1 MMLARWGTLC
11 ALLLSAA
18 PALAADPPL
27 KINREITSERE
38 LSLEVGQNRLMETSE
53 PLGRV
58 SVANPEVADL
68 KVVTNSQLLV
78 TAKGVG
84 DTYLTLWDKSD
95 RPLVMSLHV
104 TRNLDA
110 LRKQIK
116 DLFPDE
122 QINVSAAGDLVVLAG
137 EVSDL
142 RVPERVAQVAR
153 LHSSKLANLL
163 RVRGNQ
169 QVQLE
174 VKFAEVSRTG
184 LREMG
189 FGWFHQHLDA

>member
-1 MMLARWGTLC
+1 MRRLRWGRWVLGALALATL
-11 ALLLSAA
+11 
-18 PALAADPPL
+18 ALAAVPDNAQAPL
-27 KINREITSERE
+27 KINREISSERE

-84 DTYLTLWDKSD
+84 DTFLTLWDKSD

-110 LRKQIK
+110 LRKQVK
-116 DLFPDE
+116 DLFPNE
-122 QINVSAAGDLVVLAG
+122 PIVVSAAGDLVVLSG
-137 EVSDL
+137 EVSD
-142 RVPERVAQVAR
+142 
-153 LHSSKLANLL
+153 
-163 RVRGNQ
+163 
-169 QVQLE
+169 
-174 VKFAEVSRTG
+174 
-184 LREMG
+184 
-189 FGWFHQHLDA
+189 